1 MTNPPKET
9 SHGRS
14 GEANEP
20 TARRRQLGLR
30 LLALREQ
37 RGMTAE
43 RAGEL
48 AGLSKATVSR
58 YERAKGSVRW
68 NHVEMLARAYDAPAE
83 EREALVDLAK
93 NSKVKEGWWVPYA
106 TKLAE
111 PMRLLIAV
119 EDEATRISQHTVG
132 VVPGLLQ
139 TMEYARAIKATPGN
153 ELTDEAL
160 DGYLF
165 MRRRRQQIL
174 DRSSPPRYH
183 VVLDEAV
190 IRRSVGGPDVMS
202 AQLDYLLERGSE
214 PNVAIQVLPF
224 SAGVCTAGV
233 NSFIVYGGSEPSLDI
248 TFVENQLGALILE
261 EDKAREEFA
270 SAMAFLRQEALD
282 PTSSAE
288 MIAEASKSHLRNRN

>member
-1 MTNPPKET
+1 MTEPSKET
-9 SHGRS
+9 ARSRS
-14 GEANEP
+14 GEENEP

-58 YERAKGSVRW
+58 YERAKGNVRW
-68 NHVEMLARAYDAPAE
+68 GHVEMLCRAYGASDE

-93 NSKVKEGWWVPYA
+93 NSKVKDGWWVPYA

-111 PMRLLIAV
+111 PMRLLYAV
-119 EDEATRISQHTVG
+119 EDEAARINQHTVG

-153 ELTDEAL
+153 ELSDEDL
-160 DGYLF
+160 EGYLF

-174 DRSSPPRYH
+174 DRPTPPQYH
-183 VVLDEAV
+183 LVLDESV
-190 IRRSVGGPDVMS
+190 IRRAVGGPEVMS
-202 AQLDYLLERGSE
+202 AQLDYLLKRGSE
-214 PNVAIQVLPF
+214 PSITIQVLPF
-224 SAGVCTAGV
+224 SVGVCTAGV
-233 NSFIVYGGSEPSLDI
+233 NSFIVYGGSDPSLDI

-261 EDKAREEFA
+261 EDQAREEFA
-270 SAMAFLRQEALD
+270 RAMAFLRREALD
-282 PTSSAE
+282 PASSAD
-288 MIAEASKSHLRNRN
+288 MIAEASKSHLRNRS

>member
-1 MTNPPKET
+1 MTRPPKET
-9 SHGRS
+9 PQSRPA
-14 GEANEP
+14 EEDEP
-20 TARRRQLGLR
+20 TARRRQLGFR

-58 YERAKGSVRW
+58 YERAKGNVRW
-68 NHVEMLARAYDAPAE
+68 GHVEMLCRAYEAPAE

-93 NSKVKEGWWVPYA
+93 NSKVKDGWWVPYA
-106 TKLAE
+106 GKLAQ

-132 VVPGLLQ
+132 VIPGLLQ
-139 TMEYARAIKATPGN
+139 TMEYARAIKATPGH
-153 ELTDEAL
+153 ELSDEAL
-160 DGYLF
+160 DEYLF

-174 DRSSPPRYH
+174 DRASPPRYQ

-202 AQLDYLLERGSE
+202 AQLSYLLERGHE
-214 PNVAIQVLPF
+214 PNITIQVLPF
-224 SAGVCTAGV
+224 SAGICTAAV
-233 NSFIVYGGSEPSLDI
+233 NSFIVYGGSDPSLDV
-248 TFVENQLGALILE
+248 TFVENQVGTLVLE
-261 EDKAREEFA
+261 EDQARKEFA
-270 SAMAFLRQEALD
+270 SAIAFLRHEALD
-282 PTSSAE
+282 PVSSAA
-288 MIAEASKSHLRNRN
+288 MIAEASKSHLRHRN